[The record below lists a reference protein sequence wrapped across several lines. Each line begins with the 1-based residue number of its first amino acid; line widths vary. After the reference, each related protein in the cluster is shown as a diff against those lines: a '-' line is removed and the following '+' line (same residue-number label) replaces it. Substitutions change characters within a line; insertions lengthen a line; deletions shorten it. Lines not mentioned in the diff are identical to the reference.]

1 MAGVNSTGY
10 IYQNAVLSGLLLPAD
25 SILPVFN
32 AGRKKHQ
39 QITEKEQKGSGMR
52 NSMILSLFVRVLGLG
67 LLFLVFNIVFRTTG
81 TVLFPKNRGYIYAGA
96 IFQ

>member
-39 QITEKEQKGSGMR
+39 LK
-52 NSMILSLFVRVLGLG
+52 
-67 LLFLVFNIVFRTTG
+67 
-81 TVLFPKNRGYIYAGA
+81 
-96 IFQ
+96 